1 MNQSQDAA
9 TMVALQFLGYDLV
22 PEVEGAFVV
31 QLASGSP
38 AEAALKLGDLIV
50 GVDDTDVRSSQDLS
64 DTIGSKVPGDE
75 VVLHL
80 RRTVAQSGGS
90 GADAD
95 AEMLD
100 IPIVLAEHPDRPGA
114 GFLGVHIETP
124 VKADAPFDVSIDVG
138 RVRGPSAGLAF
149 ALSVLDVLTEGELTG
164 GERVATTGTIDRS
177 GLVGPVGGV
186 PQKTE
191 AAVHA
196 GIGVFL
202 VPPFEYVAAAQAA
215 HGRLDVRCVQTFD
228 DALLALAEYGGNGPA
243 LAEQFRGSPLEPSRD
258 VVDPD
263 DGYFSCTEA
272 AVELGGADDLA
283 AGQP

>member
-1 MNQSQDAA
+1 
-9 TMVALQFLGYDLV
+9 
-22 PEVEGAFVV
+22 
-31 QLASGSP
+31 
-38 AEAALKLGDLIV
+38 
-50 GVDDTDVRSSQDLS
+50 
-64 DTIGSKVPGDE
+64 
-75 VVLHL
+75 
-80 RRTVAQSGGS
+80 
-90 GADAD
+90 
-95 AEMLD
+95 
-100 IPIVLAEHPDRPGA
+100 
-114 GFLGVHIETP
+114 
-124 VKADAPFDVSIDVG
+124 
-138 RVRGPSAGLAF
+138 
-149 ALSVLDVLTEGELTG
+149 VLDVLTEGELTG

-263 DGYFSCTEA
+263 DGYFSCSEA